1 MDEVKLALVREAAI
15 AGGRDEAALAG
26 DPIEMDVVTRLQ
38 AAEEKNGG
46 HAARCTQR

>member
-1 MDEVKLALVREAAI
+1 
-15 AGGRDEAALAG
+15 
-26 DPIEMDVVTRLQ
+26 MDVVTRLQ